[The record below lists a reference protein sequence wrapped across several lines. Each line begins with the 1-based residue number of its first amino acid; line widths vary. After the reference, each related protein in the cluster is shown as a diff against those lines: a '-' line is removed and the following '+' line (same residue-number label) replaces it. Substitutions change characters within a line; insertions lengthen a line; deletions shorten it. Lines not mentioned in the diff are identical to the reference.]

1 MIYFEELVKK
11 AKLIENPIQ
20 KVLAIGG
27 SPRNGGNTDIIINQ
41 ITSGLKAENIE
52 FENVNLGKID
62 FKYCL

>member
-27 SPRNGGNTDIIINQ
+27 SIYRQII
-41 ITSGLKAENIE
+41 L
-52 FENVNLGKID
+52 L
-62 FKYCL
+62 L